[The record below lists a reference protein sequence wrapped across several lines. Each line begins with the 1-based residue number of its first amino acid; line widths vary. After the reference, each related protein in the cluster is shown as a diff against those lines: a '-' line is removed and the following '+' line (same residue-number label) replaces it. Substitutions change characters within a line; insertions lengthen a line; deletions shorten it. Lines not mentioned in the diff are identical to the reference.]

1 VPSRVKREL
10 RPYRRD
16 VGARTQP
23 ADGTGGPDE
32 VGTKGQPSVQA
43 HSQVQ
48 SVDRALAVLDILARR
63 GEVGVTE
70 LAAALDVHK
79 STASRLVGALEV
91 RELVEQIGDRG
102 KYRLGAGILRLAAAT
117 TGHLEVTGQAR
128 PVCVAL
134 AREFGETVNVAILD
148 LVDSRR
154 AAAINVLQEFG
165 ATSSVASRDWIGR
178 RTPLH
183 ATSSGKVLLAH
194 ADATTQDDV
203 LGAPL
208 ERYTPR
214 TVTDV
219 TALRRQLDDV
229 LRRGWASTSEEL
241 EVGLNAVASPVRDA
255 GGVVVA
261 AVSVSGPAY
270 RFRAGRFPAVGE
282 RLAAAGAEISTR
294 MGWFARA

>member
-1 VPSRVKREL
+1 MT
-10 RPYRRD
+10 RPY
-16 VGARTQP
+16 GA
-23 ADGTGGPDE
+23 E
-32 VGTKGQPSVQA
+32 VGVRTEQA
-43 HSQVQ
+43 QSQVQ

-79 STASRLVGALEV
+79 STASRLVAALEH

-117 TGHLEVTGQAR
+117 SGHLEVTSQAK

-134 AREFGETVNVAILD
+134 AADLAETVNVAILD
-148 LVDSRR
+148 
-154 AAAINVLQEFG
+154 AGAAINVMQELG
-165 ATSSVASRDWIGR
+165 PTSSVVSRDWIGR

-194 ADATTQDDV
+194 ADATTQDAV
-203 LGAPL
+203 LGAPF
-208 ERYTPR
+208 ERYTPS
-214 TVTDV
+214 TVTD
-219 TALRRQLDDV
+219 AGELRDELETV
-229 LRRGWASTSEEL
+229 LRRGWAATAEEL
-241 EVGLNAVASPVRDA
+241 EVGLNAVAAPVRDA

-270 RFRAGRFPAVGE
+270 RF
-282 RLAAAGAEISTR
+282 AAASFPDVAPRVSAAATEISSR
-294 MGWFARA
+294 LGWFPRA

>member
-1 VPSRVKREL
+1 
-10 RPYRRD
+10 
-16 VGARTQP
+16 
-23 ADGTGGPDE
+23 
-32 VGTKGQPSVQA
+32 
-43 HSQVQ
+43 
-48 SVDRALAVLDILARR
+48 VDRALAVLDILARR

-70 LAAALDVHK
+70 LAAELDVHK

-117 TGHLEVTGQAR
+117 SGHLEVTTQAR
-128 PVCVAL
+128 PVCLAL
-134 AREFGETVNVAILD
+134 ARELGETVNVAILD
-148 LVDSRR
+148 LLDGQG

-194 ADATTQDDV
+194 ADAAVRDAV
-203 LGAPL
+203 LAAPL
-208 ERYTPR
+208 EGHTPA
-214 TVTDV
+214 TVTDGRL
-219 TALRRQLDDV
+219 LRRELDEV
-229 LRRGWASTSEEL
+229 LRRGWASTAEEL
-241 EVGLNAVASPVRDA
+241 EVGLNAVAAPVRDA

-270 RFRAGRFPAVGE
+270 RFRAADLPGVGE
-282 RLAAAGAEISTR
+282 RLAEAAASISTR
-294 MGWFARA
+294 MGWFGGHPGAL

>member
-1 VPSRVKREL
+1 
-10 RPYRRD
+10 
-16 VGARTQP
+16 VGARTEP
-23 ADGTGGPDE
+23 ADGAGSPDE

-43 HSQVQ
+43 HSQVQSQVQ

-70 LAAALDVHK
+70 LAAILEVHK

-117 TGHLEVTGQAR
+117 TGHLEVTGQSR

-134 AREFGETVNVAILD
+134 ARELGETVNVAILD
-148 LVDSRR
+148 LLDGRR

-194 ADATTQDDV
+194 ADAAVQDAV

-208 ERYTPR
+208 ERYTPG
-214 TVTDV
+214 TITD
-219 TALRRQLDDV
+219 AADLRHQLDDV

-241 EVGLNAVASPVRDA
+241 EVGLNAVASPIRDA

-270 RFRAGRFPAVGE
+270 RFRAGGFPAVGE
-282 RLAAAGAEISTR
+282 RLAAAGTEISTR
-294 MGWFARA
+294 MGWFGRA

>member
-1 VPSRVKREL
+1 
-10 RPYRRD
+10 
-16 VGARTQP
+16 VGTRTEP
-23 ADGTGGPDE
+23 ADPDGGPDE
-32 VGTKGQPSVQA
+32 VRTKGQPYVQA
-43 HSQVQ
+43 ESQAPSQVQSQVQ

-63 GEVGVTE
+63 GEVGVTD
-70 LAAALDVHK
+70 LAAALGVHK
-79 STASRLVGALEV
+79 STASRLVGALEA

-128 PVCVAL
+128 PVCMTL
-134 AREFGETVNVAILD
+134 ARELGETVNVAILD
-148 LVDSRR
+148 LLDGRR
-154 AAAINVLQEFG
+154 AAAINVLQELG

-194 ADATTQDDV
+194 ADAATQDAV

-214 TVTDV
+214 TVTD
-219 TALRRQLDDV
+219 TAALRHELDDV
-229 LRRGWASTSEEL
+229 LRRGWASTCEEL

-270 RFRAGRFPAVGE
+270 RFRAGGFPAVGE
-282 RLAAAGAEISTR
+282 RLAAAGAEISAR